1 MLRLYNPSGQRI
13 GAIEHYQ
20 NLCVEEEISQLNVI
34 SFEVPK
40 SESDLIDYEGYV
52 ETENDGRYVI
62 KEKSSS
68 NDTMEIKG
76 IYDLE
81 ELSGFIE
88 SKAYVSLTLSDM
100 MKDILVGTGWDFQTS
115 DTSIKTASGVTIDR
129 LDLIYAIVRDTFGL
143 EIKFD
148 NRAKVITAEH
158 HLGSDKGV
166 YFHDEV
172 NLVEVKVDGDTYD
185 FATRIIP
192 RGADG
197 LSIESVNGGLPYLEN
212 LQYSSKIITTYW
224 SDERYTVPERLMAAA
239 QDKLDILSKPLKS
252 YAAQV
257 VDLSR
262 VSKMTILEYSPGDV
276 ITLQDRESGIRE
288 KQRIV
293 LRKKYLDE
301 PERDSVTIANR
312 LRQIDDEIRSEFDG
326 LRQNFTV
333 IRASLQLLDE
343 AVEGKV
349 SQNDYDADKSQMEQ
363 DYTSFRTEFDNF
375 TITVQSGGGNNLIKN
390 SVGYAGDKYWYVYMG
405 ELQPSQSTWILDG
418 DAKHGIKLSG
428 DVHFEQPL
436 SLVHGETYTLRF
448 KVKKGQAGF
457 FKLTIDDLGAT
468 HLYEILEIPVGDDYD
483 GIASYEFVYDAFA
496 SDPGISIV
504 SLGAETEITDL
515 MLAKGQNIG
524 YWTQANGEVYT
535 LKVRTDEDGVKV
547 YRADGNGYTVMSPE
561 EFAGYYNNQKIFTL
575 NGDITEVMGLEI
587 KGKGLWMRPVKL
599 VQTSNS
605 LDFVWTGV

>member
-1 MLRLYNPSGQRI
+1 MLKLYNPSGQRI

-40 SESDLIDYEGYV
+40 SESELIDYEGYV
-52 ETENDGRYVI
+52 ETETDGRYVI
-62 KEKSSS
+62 KEKSSN
-68 NDTMEIKG
+68 NDTMEFKG

-88 SKAYVSLTLSDM
+88 SKAYVSLSLSDM

-148 NRAKVITAEH
+148 NQAKVITAEQ

-172 NLVEVKVDGDTYD
+172 NLVELQVDGDTYD

-224 SDERYTVPERLMAAA
+224 SDERYKVPERLMAAA

-252 YAAQV
+252 YSAQV

-262 VSKMTILEYSPGDV
+262 ISGISIFEYSPGDV

-312 LRQIDDEIRSEFDG
+312 LRQIDDDIRSEFDG
-326 LRQNFTV
+326 MRQDFTV
-333 IRASLQLLDE
+333 IRSSLQLLDE

-349 SQNDYDADKSQMEQ
+349 SQSDYDTDKSQMEQ
-363 DYTSFRTEFDNF
+363 DFTSFRTEFDNF

-390 SVGYAGDKYWYVYMG
+390 SVGYAGDKYWYVGNG
-405 ELQPSQSTWILDG
+405 EFDTSQSTWILDG
-418 DAKHGIKLSG
+418 EAKHGIRLSG
-428 DVHFEQPL
+428 DALIEQPID
-436 SLVHGETYTLRF
+436 LVNGETYTLRM
-448 KVKKGQAGF
+448 KLRKGQAGF

-547 YRADGNGYTVMSPE
+547 YRADGNGYTIMSPE

-599 VQTSNS
+599 VQTNDS

>member
-1 MLRLYNPSGQRI
+1 MLKLYNPSGQRI

-40 SESDLIDYEGYV
+40 SESDLIDFEGYV
-52 ETENDGRYVI
+52 ETEKDGRYVI
-62 KEKSSS
+62 KEKTS
-68 NDTMEIKG
+68 NSDTMEFKG

-88 SKAYVSLTLSDM
+88 SKAYVSLSLSDM

-148 NRAKVITAEH
+148 NQAKVITAEH

-166 YFHDEV
+166 YLHDEV
-172 NLVEVKVDGDTYD
+172 NLVELKVDGDTYD

-252 YAAQV
+252 YSAQV

-262 VSKMTILEYSPGDV
+262 VSRMTILEYSPGDV
-276 ITLQDRESGIRE
+276 ITLQDRESGIKE

-312 LRQIDDEIRSEFDG
+312 LRQIDDEIRSAFDG
-326 LRQNFTV
+326 MRQDFTV
-333 IRASLQLLDE
+333 IRSSLQLLDQ

-349 SQNDYDADKSQMEQ
+349 SQNDYDTDKSQMEQ

-375 TITVQSGGGNNLIKN
+375 TITVQSGGGNNLIRN
-390 SVGYAGDKYWYVYMG
+390 SVGYAGDKYWYVGNG
-405 ELQPSQSTWILDG
+405 EFDTSQSTWVLDG
-418 DAKHGIKLSG
+418 EAKHGIKLSG
-428 DVHFEQPL
+428 DAYIEQL
-436 SLVHGETYTLRF
+436 INLVNGETYTLRM
-448 KVKKGQAGF
+448 KLRKGQAGF
-457 FKLTIDDLGAT
+457 LKISLDDLGAT
-468 HLYEILEIPVGDDYD
+468 NLYDVLEIQVGEDYD
-483 GIASYEFVYDAFA
+483 GIVSFEFVYDAFA
-496 SDPGISIV
+496 REPGIAITTVGSTV
-504 SLGAETEITDL
+504 EITDL

-547 YRADGNGYTVMSPE
+547 YRADGNGYTIMSPE